1 MLISTSS
8 WEHSHFAGGQV
19 PQKGAD
25 PPEFQ
30 GTQRIAGSEHR
41 PRSAV
46 DQAAVAQVPPH
57 GFAADADAVVLEQ
70 QHRDG
75 AAGPAAAGEAVVA
88 RRPRR
93 DPVEHHRDPEGGQAG
108 AAPAGRV
115 DDGVESAVAVALA
128 PAVDRAAA
136 GEEHG
141 GDGRPGVAV
150 VEQEEDVGPQP
161 LLVGSGGPGEVRQ
174 GLAVGAAKGDG
185 ASHGLGPEGTVW
197 VAPLLVQA
205 ILFRQPSST
214 VAK

>member
-1 MLISTSS
+1 M
-8 WEHSHFAGGQV
+8 

-25 PPEFQ
+25 PPEFP
-30 GTQRIAGSEHR
+30 GSLGVFGSEHR

-57 GFAADADAVVLEQ
+57 GFAADADAVVLAQE
-70 QHRDG
+70 HRDG

-108 AAPAGRV
+108 AAAPAGRV
-115 DDGVESAVAVALA
+115 DDGVESAVAVALP
-128 PAVDRAAA
+128 PAVDGAAA

-150 VEQEEDVGPQP
+150 VEQEEDVGPEA
-161 LLVGSGGPGEVRQ
+161 LLVGAGAPGEVRQ
-174 GLAVGAAKGDG
+174 DLAAGAAKSDS
-185 ASHGLGPEGTVW
+185 AIHGLGPRENGVVT
-197 VAPLLVQA
+197 PL
-205 ILFRQPSST
+205 FGPSHAFSP
-214 VAK
+214 AQLHCR